1 MPFAQ
6 SVLLHAQVEAE
17 LTVARRQGC
26 DVIREV
32 VNRIDYPD
40 SDIEQE
46 TPLIVHTDLGNVFY
60 CRKVILATG
69 AFTELRQLMPRGV
82 APNIRLITQSVIY
95 AEMSNEDVK
104 RMR

>member
-6 SVLLHAQVEAE
+6 SVLRHAQVEAE

-40 SDIEQE
+40 SDVDKE
-46 TPLIVHTDLGNVFY
+46 TLVVHTDLGNVFY

-69 AFTELRQLMPRGV
+69 AFTELRQLLPRGV

-95 AEMSNEDVK
+95 AEMSDEDVK

>member
-1 MPFAQ
+1 M
-6 SVLLHAQVEAE
+6 LLYIQVEAE
-17 LTVARRQGC
+17 LTVALRQGC

-40 SDIEQE
+40 SDVDKE
-46 TPLIVHTDLGNVFY
+46 TLVVHTDLGNVFY

-69 AFTELRQLMPRGV
+69 AFTELRQLLPRGV

-95 AEMSNEDVK
+95 AEMSDEDVK